1 MDIDAGPP
9 APSRRSSQRKKK
21 AEKKKTAEKEKVVKK
36 DDPAAAISANPITRL
51 DDSWADTAL
60 RAPALFEFGGG
71 FGACGTAASAPAAR
85 KRPQPVPD
93 LMALEPFSTTLATIV
108 DVSAAACAAAHP
120 CSSTGWVPI
129 ISSRCTLCGM
139 PANQYSPSGLTGCVV
154 TVTEYN
160 QEDDSWTVSDVYG
173 KPYRVKQE
181 NLKPVAP
188 FPPT

>member
-1 MDIDAGPP
+1 MDIDAGTP
-9 APSRRSSQRKKK
+9 APSRRSSKRKKK

-71 FGACGTAASAPAAR
+71 FGAGGTAASAPAAR

-139 PANQYSPSGLTGCVV
+139 PAGLLNGCVV
-154 TVTEYN
+154 TVKEYH
-160 QEDDSWTVSDVYG
+160 QEDDSWAVSDVYG
-173 KPYRVKQE
+173 KPHRVKQA

-188 FPPT
+188 FRPPPA